1 MNTELEGNQVIKAI
15 DTVFTKGQKSKFSE
29 SFQNS
34 VSKEA
39 QVICEYLGIDLK
51 EKNQAIFW
59 AMLFGMGIQSN
70 SSIDLDAFSMYLNTT
85 VLRVF
90 QFQKDFDALVKR
102 KLVQRQ
108 KPSKRRRNTESLNY
122 LNLYVPGDIVF
133 NVVNGEPLPSRR
145 RADMNLYEILD
156 IVYNLF
162 QQRDDG
168 YIDTE
173 ELYTEL
179 EGLLSENTKL
189 PFVRQIM
196 NYKLPPFEQ
205 LILLFVL
212 QQFVE
217 GYQSVDLVRLLK
229 TLLVE
234 TQKQLNCRRAWI
246 NNKTKLQ
253 HHGICDLEMDS
264 QFRNDKAI
272 VLTSKGQELFGADRE
287 LFIEQ
292 DVQQQKDIIQSSSI
306 IEQKLFFNE
315 REKKEIDTLTNMLIP
330 AHYNEIVH
338 RLKTNNLKGNFTI
351 LFSGHAGTGKT
362 ESVYQIAKV
371 TGRDIKQVDI
381 SQTKSKWFGESE
393 KRIKGVF
400 DSYKKLVKNSP
411 LTPILLF
418 NEADGVFGT
427 RKTLGSSSIDQTEN
441 AIQTIILQEM
451 EDFEGILIATTN
463 LPTHLKEFERRLL
476 FKIAFDK
483 PNSSTRYLIMRDKL
497 PFLTDEQIQ
506 QLSAR
511 YNLTGGQ
518 VMNISKKLM
527 INQILTG
534 NTPTMCEVLE
544 MSESEFLVKKEER
557 NPIGFRIGSV

>member
-1 MNTELEGNQVIKAI
+1 MNSELEENPVIKAI
-15 DTVFTKGQKSKFSE
+15 DSVFTKGQKSKFSE
-29 SFQNS
+29 TFQNS

-39 QVICEYLGIDLK
+39 QVICEYLGIESK
-51 EKNQAIFW
+51 EKNQALFW

-70 SSIDLDAFSMYLNTT
+70 SSIDLDAFSLYLNTT

-108 KPSKRRRNTESLNY
+108 KPTKRRRNTESLNY
-122 LNLYVPGDIVF
+122 LNLYVPGDIVY

-145 RADMNLYEILD
+145 RSDMNLYEILD

-179 EGLLSENTKL
+179 EGLMSENTKL

-205 LILLFVL
+205 LILLFVC

-292 DVQQQKDIIQSSSI
+292 DVPKNKNIILSSSI
-306 IEQKLFFNE
+306 TEKQLFFN
-315 REKKEIDTLTNMLIP
+315 KKEQERIEKIIEMLR
-330 AHYNEIVH
+330 NENHSSLVEK
-338 RLKTNNLKGNFTI
+338 LKTLNFHSGSTI
-351 LFSGHAGTGKT
+351 IFHGSPGTGKT
-362 ESVYQIAKV
+362 ESVYQIARM
-371 TGRDIKQVDI
+371 TGRDIFKVDI
-381 SQTKSKWFGESE
+381 SETKSKWWGESE
-393 KRIKGVF
+393 KRVKGIF
-400 DSYKKLVKNSP
+400 DYYRKLLV
-411 LTPILLF
+411 TYEVAPILLF
-418 NEADGVFGT
+418 NEMDGVFGKRVET
-427 RKTLGSSSIDQTEN
+427 GDSSTNSTSNSMQSILLNELELFPIN
-441 AIQTIILQEM
+441 
-451 EDFEGILIATTN
+451 GILICTTN
-463 LPTHLKEFERRLL
+463 LPKNLDRAFERRFLH
-476 FKIAFDK
+476 KIFFDK
-483 PNSSTRYLIMRDKL
+483 PNSLTRSLIWKDNL
-497 PFLTDEQIQ
+497 TFLTENEIEH
-506 QLSAR
+506 LSDKFHFS
-511 YNLTGGQ
+511 GGQ
-518 VMNISKKLM
+518 IANILKKTQIEILM
-527 INQILTG
+527 G
-534 NTPTMCEVLE
+534 RTPDLNLIE
-544 MSESEFLVKKEER
+544 EFCQEETLDSSVGSR
-557 NPIGFRIGSV
+557 RIGYLV